1 MKALITGITGQDGY
15 YLTEFLLNKGYEIH
29 GTVRRSS
36 SFNTQRIDHLI
47 GNEEYQDRLYLHYSD
62 LLDSAS
68 ISSLIEK
75 FSQTKFI
82 ILQLNHMLQFHLKI
96 PYTQLK
102 QVT

>member
-62 LLDSAS
+62 LLDWKYPPYYMVDQQNERELKPWFL
-68 ISSLIEK
+68 SSNV
-75 FSQTKFI
+75 FR
-82 ILQLNHMLQFHLKI
+82 LN
-96 PYTQLK
+96 PE
-102 QVT
+102 